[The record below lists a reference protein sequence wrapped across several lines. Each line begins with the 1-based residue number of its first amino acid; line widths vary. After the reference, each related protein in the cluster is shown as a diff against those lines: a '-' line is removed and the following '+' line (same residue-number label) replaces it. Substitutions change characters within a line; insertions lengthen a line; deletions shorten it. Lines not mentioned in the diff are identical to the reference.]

1 MTQMFVRKLTS
12 RKLWV
17 SLVGLAAGL
26 ALAFGAEEGDLQG
39 VIGAVAALLSSL
51 SYVLSEAKVDAA
63 RALST
68 GKEES

>member
-1 MTQMFVRKLTS
+1 MTQMFVQKLTS